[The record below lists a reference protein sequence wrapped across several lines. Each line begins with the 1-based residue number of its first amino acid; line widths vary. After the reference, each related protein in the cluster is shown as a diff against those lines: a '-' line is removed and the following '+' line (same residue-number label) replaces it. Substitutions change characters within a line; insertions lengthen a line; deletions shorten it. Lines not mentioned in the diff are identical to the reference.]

1 MEEWKKDNQEHLQD
15 YEKQRYINN
24 PRTEYKKQYREDNKD
39 LLNEKNKQY
48 RKEHPEYF
56 KEYINKEYRK
66 NNPEYF
72 QQYDEKKKDKIRCE
86 CGKVITRGSISRHLK
101 TNKHKY
107 YLNKIN
113 IENVSSTPEETD
125 NTELQKTNEQ
135 TSRETTFTQ

>member
-56 KEYINKEYRK
+56 QRIY
-66 NNPEYF
+66 
-72 QQYDEKKKDKIRCE
+72 
-86 CGKVITRGSISRHLK
+86 
-101 TNKHKY
+101 
-107 YLNKIN
+107 
-113 IENVSSTPEETD
+113 
-125 NTELQKTNEQ
+125 
-135 TSRETTFTQ
+135 

>member
-1 MEEWKKDNQEHLQD
+1 MKKTNNI
-15 YEKQRYINN
+15 EKSTQN
-24 PRTEYKKQYREDNKD
+24 TS
-39 LLNEKNKQY
+39 
-48 RKEHPEYF
+48 